1 MLSYIYMIQS
11 CLYDDD
17 DDIQM
22 QKAKRKAT
30 RKNKKASKAQ
40 NYADKMGAKSTK
52 NNIAKKRAARRSNPY

>member
-1 MLSYIYMIQS
+1 
-11 CLYDDD
+11 
-17 DDIQM
+17 M